1 MKGIGRVGDTV
12 EDLEQ
17 GDRVT
22 QKAEEEGEF
31 KLLFCIMNGI
41 TFGALRK
48 ISGNFL
54 GGPEVKNLPAN
65 AGDTSLIPGLGR
77 FHVPQSN

>member
-41 TFGALRK
+41 SSGAL
-48 ISGNFL
+48 
-54 GGPEVKNLPAN
+54 
-65 AGDTSLIPGLGR
+65 
-77 FHVPQSN
+77 